1 MTHDHSALLA
11 QLDALTGADSASVF
25 AELIRTGLQALI
37 EAEATDKL
45 GAGRYERTNTRTTH
59 RNGHRTKTVATTS
72 GDVEVK
78 IPKLRSGSFFPSLLE
93 RRRRIDKALYAV
105 VMEAYVH
112 GVSTRSVDDL
122 VGALGVGSGI
132 SKSEVSRICAGLDAE
147 IARFRERTLTHTSF
161 PYVFLD
167 ATFCKVRVGA
177 HVVSQALVVAT
188 GVSIDGTREVLGTA
202 VGDSESFEFW
212 REFLTSLKA
221 RGLSGVH
228 LVISDAHSGLK
239 AAVMQQFAGSSWQRC
254 RVHCDC
260 KELMC
265 RFGCVALL
273 LWYRGEQGGGGAVAD
288 GCRQRGVAVLFEQW
302 PHVEQRI
309 ADGAGA
315 DLEQLGQDSAGAQ
328 APQVQH
334 SGQDT
339 FGIGDL
345 LKEDSAAAPGHPF
358 AAALGVAAS
367 FDHGGLPNGEAF
379 DEFVQLPAT
388 HAGQSRM
395 RQCFGEQ
402 PIRCGDGGRVITEKS
417 REVGGGAQAQPD
429 HRGDAVA
436 VFVEQHPRFGDDF
449 A

>member
-45 GAGRYERTNTRTTH
+45 GAGRYERTDTRTTH

-202 VGDSESFEFW
+202 VGDSESYEFW
-212 REFLTSLKA
+212 REFLTNLKA

-254 RVHCDC
+254 RVHF
-260 KELMC
+260 M
-265 RFGCVALL
+265 RNIRASVAAKHVPPVMAAIKTIFAHTDPV
-273 LWYRGEQGGGGAVAD
+273 EVA
-288 GCRQRGVAVLFEQW
+288 AQW
-302 PHVEQRI
+302 
-309 ADGAGA
+309 D
-315 DLEQLGQDSAGAQ
+315 
-328 APQVQH
+328 QVT
-334 SGQDT
+334 DT
-339 FGIGDL
+339 FSGSFP
-345 LKEDSAAAPGHPF
+345 KV
-358 AAALGVAAS
+358 AALMEAAKHDVLAFTAFPKAHWQKIWS
-367 FDHGGLPNGEAF
+367 NNPIERLNKEIKRRADVVEIFPNPAAF
-379 DEFVQLPAT
+379 LRLAT
-388 HAGQSRM
+388 AV
-395 RQCFGEQ
+395 
-402 PIRCGDGGRVITEKS
+402 VI
-417 REVGGGAQAQPD
+417 
-429 HRGDAVA
+429 
-436 VFVEQHPRFGDDF
+436 EQHDEWQVTRRYVSDVSMDELRAVIAAKQHATEPVVSLTGSSET